1 MDTPK
6 VINKVKV
13 SDKMTLSV
21 AIFNEGSPEQFLNH
35 VQTSLE
41 KISQREMDT
50 DYQEACKADLKAEEK
65 LLRPL
70 RSRKTIREQM
80 KIILS
85 LSPGKRQ
92 PLPKHTL
99 VRP

>member
-21 AIFNEGSPEQFLNH
+21 TVFNEGSPEQFLNH

-41 KISQREMDT
+41 IIFQRGLDT
-50 DYQEACKADLKAEEK
+50 DYQEACKADLKDEEK
-65 LLRPL
+65 L
-70 RSRKTIREQM
+70 TA
-80 KIILS
+80 
-85 LSPGKRQ
+85 
-92 PLPKHTL
+92 H
-99 VRP
+99 